1 MGGGVVEMEKEEEKN
16 TSDEKRIFDC
26 TSWVSQDSPE

>member
-1 MGGGVVEMEKEEEKN
+1 MGVDVVEMEKEEEKN
-16 TSDEKRIFDC
+16 GSYEKRIFDC